1 MLLGKNKLN
10 TAKIIISKALTD
22 SYISHKEFVSINNV
36 LKEYND
42 IKKGIKN
49 SCNIKWIFIT
59 LNV

>member
-49 SCNIKWIFIT
+49 SCNIK
-59 LNV
+59 